1 MNTPMSTPVSQL
13 KNVANSQVPPKI
25 DDDPMV
31 QDIINSLVKEVKGPD
46 NIKSSPIGSFQ
57 QQMPQQQMPQQPMQ
71 QQPMHQQQ
79 MQQQQMQ
86 QQQMQQQPMHQQP
99 MHQQPMHQQPMH
111 QQPMHQ
117 QPMQQQPQKQIK
129 KSFME
134 EWINVDDAK
143 TALIIAFIALV
154 LLYPMDTSSFYN
166 KFEALNRFHQYDIFI
181 RAMLF
186 AFLLYIIFRKF
197 KHLI

>member
-13 KNVANSQVPPKI
+13 KNVANSQAPPKI

-31 QDIINSLVKEVKGPD
+31 QDIINSLVNEVKSPD
-46 NIKSSPIGSFQ
+46 NVKSSPIGSFQ
-57 QQMPQQQMPQQPMQ
+57 QQMPQQQMPQQHMPQ
-71 QQPMHQQQ
+71 QQMPQQQMHQQQ
-79 MQQQQMQ
+79 MPQQQMP
-86 QQQMQQQPMHQQP
+86 QQQMPQQQMLQQQMHQQYMP
-99 MHQQPMHQQPMH
+99 
-111 QQPMHQ
+111 
-117 QPMQQQPQKQIK
+117 QQPQKQIK

-134 EWINVDDAK
+134 EWVNVDDAK

-154 LLYPMDTSSFYN
+154 LLYPMDTTSLYS
-166 KFEALNRFHQYDIFI
+166 KFDALNKFHQYDIFI
-181 RAMLF
+181 RAMLL